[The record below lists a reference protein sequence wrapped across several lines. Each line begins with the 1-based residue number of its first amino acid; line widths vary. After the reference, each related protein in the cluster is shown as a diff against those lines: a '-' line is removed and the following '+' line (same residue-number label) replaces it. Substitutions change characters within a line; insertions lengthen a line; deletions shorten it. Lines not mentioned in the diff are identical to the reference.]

1 MFPGQLTGAMPDRQ
15 LPRGAVDLGQ
25 GYALLRAQDRLRP
38 MLKGE
43 AGALL
48 TYLKINN
55 ISAITSGCNESD
67 WCPNV
72 ARWARLQLPNGQIAR
87 SKWKE
92 GLKPF
97 DKVRI
102 SRNIKVIHIV
112 THSDSCTNAN

>member
-1 MFPGQLTGAMPDRQ
+1 MFPDLTGAMPDRQ
-15 LPRGAVDLGQ
+15 LPRGAVDLGE
-25 GYALLRAQDRLRP
+25 GYALLRAQDQLCP
-38 MLKGE
+38 MRKVE
-43 AGALL
+43 AEALL

-55 ISAITSGCNESD
+55 IPPIISGCDESD
-67 WCPNV
+67 WCPNI

-92 GLKPF
+92 GLKPS